1 MVKSM
6 HGSSLLLGAM
16 AALTV
21 SGMARA
27 DATWISRSERGL
39 PVIRAETAKGAL
51 QVTCDPD
58 RVFGPTPN
66 GSVKIDLPQD
76 ADPQMIV
83 FLARDGAQARLSVQG
98 GIATQAATDPQD
110 WAKMVAMLQAG
121 GTFAVVSSK
130 DSLTFDMPALP
141 DLACN

>member
-1 MVKSM
+1 
-6 HGSSLLLGAM
+6 
-16 AALTV
+16 
-21 SGMARA
+21 
-27 DATWISRSERGL
+27 
-39 PVIRAETAKGAL
+39 
-51 QVTCDPD
+51 
-58 RVFGPTPN
+58 
-66 GSVKIDLPQD
+66 
-76 ADPQMIV
+76 MIV

>member
-1 MVKSM
+1 M
-6 HGSSLLLGAM
+6 HGSSLLLGVMAAM
-16 AALTV
+16 AV
-21 SGMARA
+21 SGMAHA
-27 DATWISRSERGL
+27 DAAWISRSERGL
-39 PVIRAETAKGAL
+39 PVIRAETAEGVL

-121 GTFAVVSSK
+121 GAFAVVSSK